1 MIVLRRGSYLPIGNR
16 LVEADYATAVSDIV
30 GGAMRWRMWGRLGW
44 QEVKRRYR
52 RTVIGPFWTTL
63 SLAIFI
69 LSLGVVYSQLWHQP
83 LETYLPFVS
92 VGMICWT
99 LVSALITDGCTVLP
113 ANEGLIKQLQVSF
126 TLLTISIVW
135 RNLIVFLH
143 NLAIYLAVIVF
154 FPVDFGLATLLVIP
168 GILLV
173 CLNGTWIGLILGMV
187 CARFRDLQP
196 LIGSVLSV
204 ALFVTPIFYSP
215 DQLGSHT
222 AVFVTFNPLF
232 HLTDIVRSPLL
243 GKYPAAKSWIF
254 AVGLLI
260 GGWWLALYLFA
271 RFRRRLAF
279 WL

>member
-1 MIVLRRGSYLPIGNR
+1 M
-16 LVEADYATAVSDIV
+16 
-30 GGAMRWRMWGRLGW
+30 
-44 QEVKRRYR
+44 
-52 RTVIGPFWTTL
+52 

-69 LSLGVVYSQLWHQP
+69 LSLGIVYSQLWNQP

-99 LVSALITDGCTVLP
+99 LVSALVTDGCTVLP

-135 RNLIVFLH
+135 RNLIVFFH
-143 NLAIYLAVIVF
+143 NLVIYLAVIVF
-154 FPVDFGLATLLVIP
+154 FPVEFGPATLLAIP
-168 GILLV
+168 GLLLV
-173 CLNGTWIGLILGMV
+173 CLNGTWVGLILGSMV

-196 LIGSVLSV
+196 LIGSILSV
-204 ALFVTPIFYSP
+204 SVFVTPIFYSP
-215 DQLGSHT
+215 DQLGSHR

-232 HLTDIVRSPLL
+232 HMTDIVRSPLL
-243 GKYPAAKSWIF
+243 GKYPAGESWVF
-254 AVGLLI
+254 AIGLLVC
-260 GGWWLALYLFA
+260 GWGAALYLFA